1 MQPLSVEVESEPRFD
16 VMTAPDSV
24 SQLGVRRPL
33 LEELALKTIHVMAPP
48 TMVELASMMCLSYLV
63 VDDLFRRLRSEQL
76 TEVTGMTKNA
86 PQIGLTAK
94 GRSRALELLNLNH
107 YVGAAPVSLTDYV
120 EQTRRQSVRN
130 LDVLPPDIQRAFSH
144 LVLDEPTR
152 TKLGTA
158 LNSGASIFLY
168 GPSGTGKTAIAT
180 AIPKVFS
187 DDRVWIPFAVQMDG
201 QIITVYDAQLH
212 SKVDE
217 PLPDDTDK
225 RWVLCRRP
233 TVLVGGELTFEML
246 ELQLNPITK
255 FYTAPVQMKA
265 NNGVLIIDD
274 FGRQRLRPDELLNRW
289 VVPLDRGID
298 FLTLAGGRKIE
309 IPFELFV
316 VFATNLDPAALADP
330 AFLRRIQTKIKVGV
344 VPPARFHQIFRQVC
358 DQWGMEY
365 KSELVDELITIIKEN
380 GEPLRACHPRDF
392 VNQIRWSARYAER
405 EPVLDSD
412 SLLTAVDAYFVSDD
426 TDDDSSESKIT
437 AITGSPTIA
446 RLTSR

>member
-1 MQPLSVEVESEPRFD
+1 MQPHIVEVEPCLE
-16 VMTAPDSV
+16 VMKAPESV
-24 SQLGVRRPL
+24 LQLGVRRTL

-48 TMVELASMMCLSYLV
+48 TLVELASTMCLSYHV
-63 VDDLFRRLRSEQL
+63 VDDLFRRLRTEQL

-86 PQIGLTAK
+86 PQIGLTSH
-94 GRSRALELLNLNH
+94 GRSRALELLNLNQ
-107 YVGAAPVSLTDYV
+107 YVGAAPVSFTDYV
-120 EQTRRQSVRN
+120 EQIRRQSLRSVG
-130 LDVLPPDIQRAFSH
+130 VLPQDIRRAYAH
-144 LVLDEPTR
+144 LVLDEATR

-187 DDRVWIPFAVQMDG
+187 DDRVWIPFAVQIDG
-201 QIITVYDAQLH
+201 QIVTVYDNHLH
-212 SKVDE
+212 SKIDE
-217 PLPDDTDK
+217 PLSEDTDQ
-225 RWVLCRRP
+225 RWVLCHRP
-233 TVLVGGELTFEML
+233 TVLVGGELTLEML

-298 FLTLAGGRKIE
+298 FLTLAGGRKVE
-309 IPFELFV
+309 IPFEMFV
-316 VFATNLDPAALADP
+316 VFATNLDPSELADP
-330 AFLRRIQTKIKVGV
+330 AFLRRIQTKIKVGA
-344 VPPARFHQIFRQVC
+344 VPPARFHQIFHQVC

-365 KSELVDELITIIKEN
+365 KSELVDELITLIREY
-380 GEPLRACHPRDF
+380 GEPLRACHPRDMI
-392 VNQIRWSARYAER
+392 NQIRWSARYAER
-405 EPVLDSD
+405 DPVLDSN

-426 TDDDSSESKIT
+426 TDEDSSESKVT
-437 AITGSPTIA
+437 ANRP
-446 RLTSR
+446 

>member
-1 MQPLSVEVESEPRFD
+1 MQPLSVEVDPGLEIIRAPESVAE
-16 VMTAPDSV
+16 V
-24 SQLGVRRPL
+24 GVRRPM
-33 LEELALKTIHVMAPP
+33 LEELALKTVHVMAPP
-48 TMVELASMMCLSYLV
+48 TLVELASMMCLSYHV

-86 PQIGLTAK
+86 PQIGLTSQ

-107 YVGAAPVSLTDYV
+107 YVGAAPVSLADYV
-120 EQTRRQSVRN
+120 KQTRRQSVRN
-130 LDVLPPDIQRAFSH
+130 LGVLPEDIHRAFSH
-144 LVLDEPTR
+144 LVLDENTR

-180 AIPKVFS
+180 AIPRVFS
-187 DDRVWIPFAVQMDG
+187 ANRVWIPFAIQMDG
-201 QIITVYDAQLH
+201 QIVTVYDAHLH
-212 SKVDE
+212 SKIDE
-217 PLPDDTDK
+217 PLPDDVDQ
-225 RWVLCRRP
+225 RWVLCHRP

-298 FLTLAGGRKIE
+298 FLTLAGGRKVE

-316 VFATNLDPAALADP
+316 VFATNLDPSALADP
-330 AFLRRIQTKIKVGV
+330 AFLRRIQTKIKVGI
-344 VPPARFHQIFRQVC
+344 VPPARFHNIFRQVC

-365 KSELVDELITIIKEN
+365 KRNMVDELITIIKEN
-380 GEPLRACHPRDF
+380 GEPLRACHPRDII
-392 VNQIRWSARYAER
+392 NQIRWSARYANR
-405 EPVLDSD
+405 EPVLDSE
-412 SLLTAVDAYFVSDD
+412 SLLAAVDAYFVSEDAD
-426 TDDDSSESKIT
+426 EDNSKIT
-437 AITGSPTIA
+437 EYD
-446 RLTSR
+446 

>member
-1 MQPLSVEVESEPRFD
+1 MQPLSVEVDPGLEIIRAPESVAE
-16 VMTAPDSV
+16 V
-24 SQLGVRRPL
+24 GVRRPM

-48 TMVELASMMCLSYLV
+48 TLVELASMMCLSYHV

-86 PQIGLTAK
+86 PQIGLTSQ

-107 YVGAAPVSLTDYV
+107 YVGAAPVSLADYV
-120 EQTRRQSVRN
+120 KQTRRQSVRN
-130 LDVLPPDIQRAFSH
+130 LGVLPEDIHRAFSH
-144 LVLDEPTR
+144 LVLDENTR

-180 AIPKVFS
+180 AIPRVFS
-187 DDRVWIPFAVQMDG
+187 ANRVWIPFAIQMDG
-201 QIITVYDAQLH
+201 QIVTVYDAHLH
-212 SKVDE
+212 SKIDE
-217 PLPDDTDK
+217 PLPDDVDQ
-225 RWVLCRRP
+225 RWVLCHRP

-298 FLTLAGGRKIE
+298 FLTLAGGRKVE

-316 VFATNLDPAALADP
+316 VFATNLDPSALADP
-330 AFLRRIQTKIKVGV
+330 AFLRRIQTKIKVGI
-344 VPPARFHQIFRQVC
+344 VPPARFHNIFRQVC

-365 KSELVDELITIIKEN
+365 KRNMVDELITIIKEN
-380 GEPLRACHPRDF
+380 GEPLRACHPRDII
-392 VNQIRWSARYAER
+392 NQIRWSARYANR
-405 EPVLDSD
+405 EPVLDSE
-412 SLLTAVDAYFVSDD
+412 SLLAAVDAYFVSEDAD
-426 TDDDSSESKIT
+426 EDNSKIT
-437 AITGSPTIA
+437 EYD
-446 RLTSR
+446 

>member
-1 MQPLSVEVESEPRFD
+1 MQPLTVALEPGLD
-16 VMTAPDSV
+16 VMKAPESV
-24 SQLGVRRPL
+24 AQLGVRRPL
-33 LEELALKTIHVMAPP
+33 LEELVLKSIHVMAPP
-48 TMVELASMMCLSYLV
+48 TLVELASIMCLSYHV
-63 VDDLFRRLRSEQL
+63 VDDVFRRLRSEQL
-76 TEVTGMTKNA
+76 TEVTGMVKNA
-86 PQIGLTAK
+86 PQIGLTSQ
-94 GRSRALELLNLNH
+94 GRSRALELLALNH
-107 YVGAAPVSLTDYV
+107 YVGAAPVSLADYV

-130 LDVLPPDIQRAFSH
+130 LGVLPQDIHRAFSH
-144 LVLDEPTR
+144 LVLDELTR

-180 AIPKVFS
+180 AIPRVFS
-187 DDRVWIPFAVQMDG
+187 DNRVWIPYAVQMDG
-201 QIITVYDAQLH
+201 QIITVYDAHLH

-225 RWVLCRRP
+225 RWVLCHRP

-246 ELQLNPITK
+246 ELQLNPISK

-298 FLTLAGGRKIE
+298 FLTLAGGRKVE

-330 AFLRRIQTKIKVGV
+330 AFLRRIQTKIKVGA
-344 VPPARFHQIFRQVC
+344 VPPVRFHNIFRQVC
-358 DQWGMEY
+358 EEWGMEY
-365 KSELVDELITIIKEN
+365 KRDMVDELVTIIKEI
-380 GEPLRACHPRDF
+380 GEPLRACHPRDI
-392 VNQIRWSARYAER
+392 VNQIRWSARYANR

-412 SLLTAVDAYFVSDD
+412 SVLAAVDAYFVSEDSD
-426 TDDDSSESKIT
+426 EDSSGPQ
-437 AITGSPTIA
+437 AIEHN
-446 RLTSR
+446 

>member
-1 MQPLSVEVESEPRFD
+1 M
-16 VMTAPDSV
+16 
-24 SQLGVRRPL
+24 G
-33 LEELALKTIHVMAPP
+33 
-48 TMVELASMMCLSYLV
+48 
-63 VDDLFRRLRSEQL
+63 
-76 TEVTGMTKNA
+76 
-86 PQIGLTAK
+86 
-94 GRSRALELLNLNH
+94 
-107 YVGAAPVSLTDYV
+107 
-120 EQTRRQSVRN
+120 
-130 LDVLPPDIQRAFSH
+130 VLPHDIHRAFSH
-144 LVLDEPTR
+144 LVLDETTR

-180 AIPKVFS
+180 SIPRVFS

-201 QIITVYDAQLH
+201 QIITVYDAHLH

-217 PLPDDTDK
+217 PLPEDTDK
-225 RWVLCRRP
+225 RWVLCHRP

-298 FLTLAGGRKIE
+298 FLTLAGGRKVE

-316 VFATNLDPAALADP
+316 VFATNLDPSALADP
-330 AFLRRIQTKIKVGV
+330 AFLRRIQTKIKVGC
-344 VPPARFHQIFRQVC
+344 VPPVSVS
-358 DQWGMEY
+358 M
-365 KSELVDELITIIKEN
+365 KSFVGFAMTGEWTTRVDLVDELISLIRDK

-392 VNQIRWSARYAER
+392 VNQIRWSARYAGTR
-405 EPVLDSD
+405 TLPRQRLSAYCRGRLFRVRQTRIGPRRVKVYGRYFLAGCGSSKQRAPRPAAALISVLRVVSASRYEPRLRYQRN
-412 SLLTAVDAYFVSDD
+412 AVRCLG
-426 TDDDSSESKIT
+426 T
-437 AITGSPTIA
+437 
-446 RLTSR
+446 

>member
-1 MQPLSVEVESEPRFD
+1 MNPPHVVEVSTSLD
-16 VMTAPDSV
+16 VMTAPESV
-24 SQLGVRRPL
+24 SDLGVRRPL
-33 LEELALKTIHVMAPP
+33 LEELALKTICVTAPP
-48 TMVELASMMCLSYLV
+48 TLVELASSMCLSYHV

-86 PQIGLTAK
+86 PQIGLTSQ
-94 GRSRALELLNLNH
+94 GRSRALELLSLSQ
-107 YVGAAPVSLTDYV
+107 YVGPAPVSFTDYV

-130 LDVLPPDIQRAFSH
+130 MGVLPPDIHRAYSH
-144 LVLDEPTR
+144 LVLDER
-152 TKLGTA
+152 TCRKLGTA
-158 LNSGASIFLY
+158 LNSGTSIFLY
-168 GPSGTGKTAIAT
+168 GPSGTGKTVIAT

-187 DDRVWIPFAVQMDG
+187 NDRIWIPHAVQIDG
-201 QIITVYDAQLH
+201 QIVTVYDTHVH
-212 SKVDE
+212 SKIDE
-217 PLPDDTDK
+217 PVPSDSDK

-246 ELQLNPITK
+246 ELQLNPVTK

-298 FLTLAGGRKIE
+298 FLTLAGGRKVE

-316 VFATNLDPAALADP
+316 VFATNLAPSALADP
-330 AFLRRIQTKIKVGV
+330 AFLRRIQTKIKVGAV
-344 VPPARFHQIFRQVC
+344 TPPQFHEIFHRVC
-358 DQWGMEY
+358 EEWGMEY
-365 KSELVDELITIIKEN
+365 ASDLVDELITIIEQK

-392 VNQIRWSARYAER
+392 INQIRWAARYEQR
-405 EPVLDSD
+405 DPVLDRD

-426 TDDDSSESKIT
+426 AYGGSSDSKANADRSALLKATE
-437 AITGSPTIA
+437 
-446 RLTSR
+446 